1 MRKSLAKS
9 QLRHILQNTWPALF
23 KTAKDIENKERLRN
37 WDIGFFGFSTSALII
52 GILLLK
58 YNIKI
63 KLGKN
68 SQLKNYYK
76 SKTNL
81 WVRHKHNDKNERAIK
96 IQQIRVMLLCIVL
109 NCLFLVETKLLI
121 TK

>member
-23 KTAKDIENKERLRN
+23 KTAKDIENKESRRN

-63 KLGKN
+63 ILGKN

-81 WVRHKHNDKNERAIK
+81 WVRHKHNDKMKEPLKFNK
-96 IQQIRVMLLCIVL
+96 
-109 NCLFLVETKLLI
+109 
-121 TK
+121 